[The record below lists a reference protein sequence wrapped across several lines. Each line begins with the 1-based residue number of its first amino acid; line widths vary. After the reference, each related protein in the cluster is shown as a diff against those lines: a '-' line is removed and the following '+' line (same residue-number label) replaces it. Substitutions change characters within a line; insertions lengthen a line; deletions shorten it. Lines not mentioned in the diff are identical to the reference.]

1 LFEGGHGKVYLRET
15 VKKTKGRFFEIM
27 STTIIAAVD
36 DMFFA
41 SKIRAVAEHLG
52 LQIQFVR
59 SLPAAL
65 ETARSQGPAVLV
77 ADLHGQRCEPLELA
91 RQFKAE
97 PELRSIPLVGF
108 FSHVD
113 TALQAA
119 AQQAGYDRVLPRSA
133 FTNKLPQ
140 ILSGEL

>member
-1 LFEGGHGKVYLRET
+1 MSGK
-15 VKKTKGRFFEIM
+15 
-27 STTIIAAVD
+27 IIAAVD

-52 LQIQFVR
+52 LQVQFVR
-59 SLPAAL
+59 TLPAAI
-65 ETARSQGPAVLV
+65 EAARADAPSMVV
-77 ADLHGQRCEPLELA
+77 ADLHGNRCEPLELA
-91 RQFKAE
+91 RQFKADDS
-97 PELRSIPLVGF
+97 LRSIPLVGF

-119 AQQAGYDRVLPRSA
+119 AQEAGYDRVMPRSA
-133 FTNKLPQ
+133 FTNKLAE